1 MIGGG
6 SLGLSVGLHGEF
18 PVLVQGSRFD
28 TLDEEFDS
36 NNVVLLTNPPVL
48 LHFILRYQT
57 RYFIYFLI

>member
-36 NNVVLLTNPPVL
+36 NSIVLLTNPPVL
-48 LHFILRYQT
+48 LHFIS
-57 RYFIYFLI
+57 